1 MSDTLRIETDYCG
14 FTAYYDPEGP
24 IGRGKT
30 REEALVDLL
39 ESCDNLHRT
48 TLLAGSIVALMPTK
62 VMDSGDA
69 AGRLL
74 AAFRRYDDAHE
85 VAAIG
90 TDDYEAERIGFDEI
104 DRLTVAECEAMGALR
119 DAADEFEKSR
129 PSEPPSQELSRRKC
143 CTDPACPVRND

>member
-62 VMDSGDA
+62 VMDRTVRSPDWID
-69 AGRLL
+69 
-74 AAFRRYDDAHE
+74 F
-85 VAAIG
+85 AIR
-90 TDDYEAERIGFDEI
+90 DLCEI
-104 DRLTVAECEAMGALR
+104 PNRDSPEDFPEAMIVTPAEVRQMIERHL
-119 DAADEFEKSR
+119 
-129 PSEPPSQELSRRKC
+129 PSASHSQELSRRKC